1 MARGNYRTKSDQCT
15 CCGSRSKT
23 VARGNRGNR
32 CYLCADCVSR
42 WDRVVWDAL
51 RSACY
56 DTASDHLGKLDG
68 DDVDDLA
75 EEILSNHIAV
85 SITKEHNAQTPKT
98 EEPHANQTE
107 QSRHKEICKVFGV
120 HPKGCLDRGR
130 ARTDSRQRRDSWQ
143 PVRWN
148 SRRSGVQRVQ
158 PVANAQTPIYTRK
171 INQQPSAVWGAFL
184 FSPWCDP
191 WPSEQEAHRTPVFA

>member
-15 CCGSRSKT
+15 CCGSRSET

-32 CYLCADCVSR
+32 CYLCANCVSR

-68 DDVDDLA
+68 KDVDDLA

-85 SITKEHNAQTPKT
+85 SITKERNAQTPKG
-98 EEPHANQTE
+98 
-107 QSRHKEICKVFGV
+107 K
-120 HPKGCLDRGR
+120 
-130 ARTDSRQRRDSWQ
+130 
-143 PVRWN
+143 
-148 SRRSGVQRVQ
+148 
-158 PVANAQTPIYTRK
+158 
-171 INQQPSAVWGAFL
+171 
-184 FSPWCDP
+184 
-191 WPSEQEAHRTPVFA
+191 